1 VILGVPKRTLI
12 IFAVLLGIVLIYL
25 VGANKDNSQGATGGS
40 TGCKVT
46 VTADVLN
53 VRSAPDPNGQVVGM
67 VNQNAQIAAEPV
79 VQNGFRKLAE
89 NKWAKTEFLKPVD
102 GTNCG

>member
-1 VILGVPKRTLI
+1 MVLGLPKKVVVI
-12 IFAVLLGIVLIYL
+12 AVVLIGIGIIY
-25 VGANKDNSQGATGGS
+25 VMGVNKRASEGATGGS

-53 VRSAPDPNGQVVGM
+53 VRNAPDPNAGIVGKF
-67 VNQNAQIAAEPV
+67 NQNAETGAEV
-79 VQNGFRKLAE
+79 DVQNGFRKLAD
-89 NKWAKTEFLKPVD
+89 NKWAKTDFLRPVA

>member
-1 VILGVPKRTLI
+1 MILGVPKRTLI

-25 VGANKDNSQGATGGS
+25 LGAGKDKSQGATGGS
-40 TGCKVT
+40 AGCKVT
-46 VTADVLN
+46 VTADMLN
-53 VRSAPDPNGQVVGM
+53 VRAAPDPNAQIVGM
-67 VNQNAQIAAEPV
+67 VNQNAQTAAEPV

-89 NKWAKTEFLKPVD
+89 NKWAKKEFLKPVE